1 MPYWRLSG
9 FYFFY
14 FATLGVLVP
23 YWGLYLQSV
32 GFAPAQ
38 LPGSALL
45 LIEDGVYAATRGSA
59 AEAGLR
65 QAMQRIQVYALQ
77 PDLEARGM
85 AARVIEGIKLVDY
98 GGFVDLVCARPSCQ
112 SWL

>member
-1 MPYWRLSG
+1 MLHIVNKSPYERNALETCLR
-9 FYFFY
+9 Y
-14 FATLGVLVP
+14 AL
-23 YWGLYLQSV
+23 
-32 GFAPAQ
+32 A
-38 LPGSALL
+38 GSALL

-65 QAMQRIQVYALQ
+65 EAMRRLEVYALQ

-85 AARVIEGIKLVDY
+85 AARVIDGIKLVDY

-112 SWL
+112 SWF